1 MLSGTLLLEGALT
14 LIYQQWVSLS
24 IPQSLPLFLK
34 EMNHGAQGRRL

>member
-14 LIYQQWVSLS
+14 IYQQWVSLS

-34 EMNHGAQGRRL
+34 EMNHGAQGLRL